1 MSKLLITKEW
11 IEANRDLVQVKKS
24 SSYPELMVLKYKK
37 KVFFKNLWTPELLQC
52 RGLVLDNDYNCV
64 VRPFDKIFNYGENGT
79 TFKRDDLCVY
89 SRKVNG
95 YMGAV
100 TNTHEHGVIY
110 STTGTLDSDYAK
122 MIEKHVPKH
131 VAEKFDKGNTLL
143 FEICDV
149 SDPHIIKEDEGA
161 YLIGVVD
168 CNTGWHFSEEC
179 VSRVAL
185 KHRLKRY
192 VHEYARFSDIVK
204 MSKECKYEGY
214 VVRLQEDPTK
224 FLKIKSPYY
233 LTTKFLA
240 RKNIDKITNMLD
252 NIEQTKKTIDEEY
265 YPLLD
270 FLSGIKETFIQQ
282 NEQERIEV
290 IRNYFAHYEVVE
302 EGFTEQQTGS
312 VSWEGSE

>member
-1 MSKLLITKEW
+1 LSKLLITKEW
-11 IEANRDLVQVKKS
+11 VEANSQLVQVKKS

-37 KVFFKNLWTPELLQC
+37 KVFFKNLWTLELLQC

-79 TFKRDDLCVY
+79 TFNRDDMCVY

-100 TNTHEHGVIY
+100 TNTHKHGVIY

-122 MIEKHVPKH
+122 LIEKHVPRC

-179 VSRVAL
+179 VSRTAL
-185 KHRLKRY
+185 KHGLKRY

-240 RKNIDKITNMLD
+240 RKRGDNLIELLD
-252 NIEQTKKTIDEEY
+252 DVQQAKKTIDEEY

-270 FLSGIKETFIQQ
+270 YLSSIKDEFIALP
-282 NEQERIEV
+282 EQERISKIEA
-290 IRNYFAHYEVVE
+290 YFL
-302 EGFTEQQTGS
+302 EGQIETKQ
-312 VSWEGSE
+312 